1 MATLRDARENTE
13 GRGNLM
19 TETDDD
25 EIASEDPLASNHV
38 KISRSNVGNAKRT
51 YKEIKTDDK
60 RLGSDLKKQD
70 FSDAMFQSVRL
81 QDASGREAQ
90 ETRNLKNSQSVKA
103 QEVYSKTKKKIA
115 SREYNDTKKKIS
127 HESKTSKMQIK
138 GTQKLIRHNNKE
150 HKRDTK
156 LKRLQDRARSGAE
169 SSGTRRRL
177 LHRRRN

>member
-1 MATLRDARENTE
+1 MATLRDARENAE

-19 TETDDD
+19 TDDD
-25 EIASEDPLASNHV
+25 ELTSEDPLASNHV
-38 KISRSNVGNAKRT
+38 KISRSNLGNAKKT

-150 HKRDTK
+150 RKRDTK
-156 LKRLQDRARSGAE
+156 LKRLQDRARSGGE